1 MKLFVFRYLPDLSES
16 WTPKYKVEL
25 KTINSGKLKGE
36 SYFIADQNYSINE
49 GSDPIIRGLSTV
61 GFLKLNPFNVDEL
74 LSFQN
79 KHGQITSTAWKWNSE
94 AAPKLFQYASLTNI
108 RNNLKLIFPDEE
120 HGFDLSASIHKH
132 LKSNNETIIFPVSLK
147 EAQTSIVNL
156 QNLIKSTIKVKAKK
170 GSIFDEAYAEY
181 FFELG
186 NFIIQKHF
194 PSCEMLNDIKQA
206 NKKVRLPLME
216 ALIIDQLIS
225 LNDAEAYKRCKNCG
239 CIFQY
244 KEGQKRRGAE
254 YCSEFCQ
261 EEAKWKRQNER
272 RRTKN
277 KQLRK
282 ERDNG

>member
-36 SYFIADQNYSINE
+36 SYFIANRDYSINE
-49 GSDPIIRGLSTV
+49 GLDPIIRGLSTV
-61 GFLKLNPFNVDEL
+61 SFLKLNPMNLEEL

-79 KHGQITSTAWKWNSE
+79 KYGQISSLAWKNNGSAKSFRFSSVPSLQKNSKIIFRNEE
-94 AAPKLFQYASLTNI
+94 A
-108 RNNLKLIFPDEE
+108 
-120 HGFDLSASIHKH
+120 GFDTSCAICKNLIA
-132 LKSNNETIIFPVSLK
+132 NNETDIFPVSVR
-147 EAQTSIVNL
+147 EAQTSVSNL
-156 QNLIKSTIKVKAKK
+156 QSLIKATMKVKENR
-170 GSIFDEAYAEY
+170 GSLFDENYAHY
-181 FFELG
+181 FFEIG
-186 NFIIQKHF
+186 NFIIQEKF
-194 PSCEMLNDIKQA
+194 PSCEIADSKKQA
-206 NKKVRLPLME
+206 NRIVRLNLID
-216 ALIIDQLIS
+216 ALVVDQLIS
-225 LNDAEAYKRCKNCG
+225 LNDTEAYKRCKNCG
-239 CIFQY
+239 CVFQY

-261 EEAKWKRQNER
+261 KEAKWKRQNDL